1 MRRKVF
7 LRLEVLSLFLWW
19 LALMAVLW
27 GRLCGSTG
35 IAISPAKLL
44 ALPTVFTILF
54 GRLERREKE
63 RLEQS
68 VEPQGETWREEQY
81 ETSGEKLESLSC
93 LHRVLIV
100 H

>member
-7 LRLEVLSLFLWW
+7 LHLEVLSLFLWW

-27 GRLCGSTG
+27 DRLCGPSG
-35 IAISPAKLL
+35 IAIPPAKLL
-44 ALPTVFTILF
+44 ALPTVLTILF

-68 VEPQGETWREEQY
+68 AIPQGETWREEA
-81 ETSGEKLESLSC
+81 
-93 LHRVLIV
+93 
-100 H
+100 